1 MSETISSNGVITL
14 QDAPPGTPV
23 QQLGQF
29 QVQSITPF
37 GNGTDDVKLLNQSTN
52 YVHSVTCIAD
62 VVDGISV
69 SFKVGVSAIEVVV
82 EGDLPAEK
90 SKRLAEE
97 VRMKA
102 EAIVGSGGIVVE

>member
-1 MSETISSNGVITL
+1 L
-14 QDAPPGTPV
+14 A
-23 QQLGQF
+23 
-29 QVQSITPF
+29 SI
-37 GNGTDDVKLLNQSTN
+37 
-52 YVHSVTCIAD
+52 

-69 SFKVGVSAIEVVV
+69 SLKVGVSAIEVVV

-102 EAIVGSGGIVVE
+102 EAIVGSRCIVVEGRSPKGEK